1 MSTSTATAS
10 TSAATQPNPPG
21 AAAPPAANN
30 PPKQPHPLDGLSPTD
45 LRIKLEQSRK
55 DLRGMLEKKRKIDR
69 ELVSPRCSSLRD
81 QMRASGLRSFRSV
94 SGLTRGGR
102 RSSLRGATRH
112 AYSDSTALTLPLRAI
127 FLPKATLEASIYAF
141 EGSYLSDSLFPPSSS
156 SQSSSAAAAQFGNII
171 RGYDSYLKAPS
182 SSSGDRKRGGR
193 PGDNAAEKERM
204 FSASSATYQRVSLLS
219 PSVTKASPD

>member
-10 TSAATQPNPPG
+10 TSAATQPNLTG
-21 AAAPPAANN
+21 AAAPPAAND

-69 ELVSPRCSSLRD
+69 DL
-81 QMRASGLRSFRSV
+81 
-94 SGLTRGGR
+94 
-102 RSSLRGATRH
+102 
-112 AYSDSTALTLPLRAI
+112 
-127 FLPKATLEASIYAF
+127 ATLEASIYAF
-141 EGSYLSDSLFPPSSS
+141 EGSYLSDSLFPSSS
-156 SQSSSAAAAQFGNII
+156 TSQSSSAAAAQFGNII

-204 FSASSATYQRVSLLS
+204 FSASSATYQRSIELRS
-219 PSVTKASPD
+219 AEHTASASVEPESDEDGASFRRKRSRQH